1 MTTFTQEPDRAH
13 PIARF
18 GARVHAVLDDLADTA
33 AWSMTPAEQRTALV
47 ALARAEAR
55 IGELRLRVLAAAD
68 RADIA
73 AQSAATSTG
82 AWLAEHTRTT
92 RSQAHADLH
101 LAQALDGRC
110 RATRAAL
117 AAGALNP
124 THARVIV
131 HALDQLPDELDPT
144 VRERAEKQLV
154 HDAGDH
160 DPTALKMFARHLY
173 EVIDPD
179 AADAEEGRRLEREEH
194 AAARATYLQLCDN
207 GDGTHTGRFKIPT
220 LHAQM
225 LAKALC
231 ELLER
236 YPADRLPKACGV
248 SATVLVLLDYDKLL
262 TGLGA
267 AHLDTGVPISA
278 GQARRLACS
287 AGLIPLVYRR
297 AIDGPSVILDMGRK
311 RRLHTEPQRIALTVR
326 DRGCTTLACDRPAA
340 WCHAHHDL
348 PWAEGGPT
356 DLATGRL
363 LCGFHHGKAH
373 SPSYHITHRPD
384 GKVQFHR
391 RT

>member
-1 MTTFTQEPDRAH
+1 VTTFTQEPDRAH

-47 ALARAEAR
+47 ALARAEAP

-124 THARVIV
+124 AHARVIV
-131 HALDQLPDELDPT
+131 RALDQLPDDLDPT

-160 DPTALKMFARHLY
+160 DPTALKMLARHLY

-207 GDGTHTGRFKIPT
+207 RDGTHTGRFKIPT

-225 LAKALC
+225 LAKALHALTAPTRAPAGGPFSRPERLGHALC

-236 YPADRLPKACGV
+236 YPADRLPKAGGV

-267 AHLDTGVPISA
+267 AHLATGVQISA
-278 GQARRLACS
+278 AQARRLACS

-340 WCHAHHDL
+340 WCHVDL
-348 PWAEGGPT
+348 P
-356 DLATGRL
+356 
-363 LCGFHHGKAH
+363 GFHGQILESAA
-373 SPSYHITHRPD
+373 
-384 GKVQFHR
+384 
-391 RT
+391 

>member
-1 MTTFTQEPDRAH
+1 VTTFTQEPDRAH

-18 GARVHAVLDDLADTA
+18 GARMHAVLDDLADTA

-47 ALARAEAR
+47 ALARAEAP

-160 DPTALKMFARHLY
+160 DPTALKMLARHLY

-207 GDGTHTGRFKIPT
+207 RDGTHTGRFKIPT

-236 YPADRLPKACGV
+236 YPADRLPKPAVCRPPCW
-248 SATVLVLLDYDKLL
+248 S
-262 TGLGA
+262 
-267 AHLDTGVPISA
+267 
-278 GQARRLACS
+278 CS
-287 AGLIPLVYRR
+287 
-297 AIDGPSVILDMGRK
+297 
-311 RRLHTEPQRIALTVR
+311 
-326 DRGCTTLACDRPAA
+326 TTTSCLPA
-340 WCHAHHDL
+340 
-348 PWAEGGPT
+348 
-356 DLATGRL
+356 
-363 LCGFHHGKAH
+363 
-373 SPSYHITHRPD
+373 
-384 GKVQFHR
+384 
-391 RT
+391 

>member
-1 MTTFTQEPDRAH
+1 VTTFTQEPDRAH

-124 THARVIV
+124 AHARVIV
-131 HALDQLPDELDPT
+131 RALDQLPDDLDPT

-154 HDAGDH
+154 HDA
-160 DPTALKMFARHLY
+160 
-173 EVIDPD
+173 
-179 AADAEEGRRLEREEH
+179 ADAEEGRRLEGEEH
-194 AAARATYLQLCDN
+194 AAARATYLQLCDK
-207 GDGTHTGRFKIPT
+207 GDGTHTGRFEIPT

-236 YPADRLPKACGV
+236 YPADRLPKAGGV

-287 AGLIPLVYRR
+287 AGLIPVVYRK

-340 WCHAHHDL
+340 WCHVDL
-348 PWAEGGPT
+348 P
-356 DLATGRL
+356 
-363 LCGFHHGKAH
+363 GFHGQILESAA
-373 SPSYHITHRPD
+373 
-384 GKVQFHR
+384 
-391 RT
+391 